1 MIRKTIKLFVVSWIG
16 SFLITPTT
24 ALALSLS
31 HEEIVPVDLVQ
42 YILPRFSLKTRV
54 RFDRVETSGD
64 IHFTAEEPEV
74 GTAVFTLKSGTVIY
88 IGTSTSLGKDPDY
101 IALVDWLLS
110 EPGRAT
116 IADFRQEG
124 SQVAFPVEAVEAA
137 TVEVVIVGDL
147 ENGRELS
154 TNHCRRC
161 HKVDRADKY
170 AGIGNSPSFHAMRSF
185 EDWYTRF
192 SAFYAVSPHK
202 ALISVE
208 GSGIEKDRD
217 LITIAP
223 IDLKMS
229 DVNDIVAFVHSLTP
243 LDLGKPIQVNP

>member
-1 MIRKTIKLFVVSWIG
+1 MPVTSWFRLTSSLCRVTVTLILLRPEFDSNSRTASSIFCCDVTPTDFKNLRIDRLKLSSLMASSCVNIRMACLKVTRWCQLIRKTIKLFVVSWIG

-31 HEEIVPVDLVQ
+31 HKRLFLSIWCNTFCRDS
-42 YILPRFSLKTRV
+42 PRKTQV

-64 IHFTAEEPEV
+64 IHFSAEEPEV

-88 IGTSTSLGKDPDY
+88 IGTSTSLGEDLDY

-161 HKVDRADKY
+161 HKVDRAT
-170 AGIGNSPSFHAMRSF
+170 N
-185 EDWYTRF
+185 TR
-192 SAFYAVSPHK
+192 V
-202 ALISVE
+202 
-208 GSGIEKDRD
+208 
-217 LITIAP
+217 
-223 IDLKMS
+223 
-229 DVNDIVAFVHSLTP
+229 
-243 LDLGKPIQVNP
+243 

>member
-1 MIRKTIKLFVVSWIG
+1 MDRLFSDYSDYACAVCRTKNCSCRFGAIH
-16 SFLITPTT
+16 S
-24 ALALSLS
+24 A
-31 HEEIVPVDLVQ
+31 E
-42 YILPRFSLKTRV
+42 ILPENAV

-64 IHFTAEEPEV
+64 IHFSAEEPEM
-74 GTAVFTLKSGTVIY
+74 GTAVFTLKSGTVVY
-88 IGTSTSLGKDPDY
+88 IGTSTSLGEDLDY

-170 AGIGNSPSFHAMRSF
+170 AGIGNSPSSC
-185 EDWYTRF
+185 D
-192 SAFYAVSPHK
+192 
-202 ALISVE
+202 ALV
-208 GSGIEKDRD
+208 
-217 LITIAP
+217 
-223 IDLKMS
+223 
-229 DVNDIVAFVHSLTP
+229 
-243 LDLGKPIQVNP
+243 

>member
-1 MIRKTIKLFVVSWIG
+1 M
-16 SFLITPTT
+16 
-24 ALALSLS
+24 
-31 HEEIVPVDLVQ
+31 
-42 YILPRFSLKTRV
+42 
-54 RFDRVETSGD
+54 
-64 IHFTAEEPEV
+64 
-74 GTAVFTLKSGTVIY
+74 
-88 IGTSTSLGKDPDY
+88 
-101 IALVDWLLS
+101 
-110 EPGRAT
+110 
-116 IADFRQEG
+116 
-124 SQVAFPVEAVEAA
+124 
-137 TVEVVIVGDL
+137 IVGDL

-243 LDLGKPIQVNP
+243 LDLGKPIQANP